1 MDVDQISSSSKPPPI
16 SPPATPSEK
25 RSKYILPDDEL
36 NKITEDMKSFLK
48 FLHPRTPN
56 GSDDWR
62 RLSAFIVEQLTLF
75 LEALASPRTKIKLTK
90 NPADIIKFASQEE
103 LEQWIVGVQ
112 SGIEKNDW
120 TTLMELLLEP
130 SVKPINTG
138 FARERHST
146 DPESQAIMAS
156 WKAKY
161 VGTSPDLFELV
172 LGDYMQF
179 THHYAFCVSH
189 LQSSGTGKS
198 RVHDELAKRIFYDT
212 CSFPPPDPQVKKWFE
227 IETNLSSPVNQQA
240 VQNRCNAFLLA
251 LLYKT
256 RDELDQI
263 VTEHLAQLRDLE
275 QRGHT
280 KENAKK
286 RVTLLSREFRKKM
299 AEGGTFEKHGDYRS
313 NFYDEVFRLAE
324 VFERGKD
331 GNEMVRSIA
340 QEIVDV
346 LDPTRCCRTEPL
358 MVICWDDANFLND
371 QIPNVPW
378 TLFSGLRRALRTIR
392 DFPFFSIFV
401 TTAYN
406 LEFVPPPPAYGPSS
420 RISFLVLDPYAPITE
435 VGFDEFASK
444 VDSKGSWTLAQVAS
458 TYHMAHL
465 GRPLFATRYDCGSD
479 LIKQSII
486 TFAQEKLLCRKL
498 VGDTSLSDAESL
510 ACLAIRLGLD
520 FKSTSW
526 TDRRAER
533 IQVER
538 HMRLCLSATAGFQKM
553 VTISPS
559 EPLLAEAAYSTMSTH
574 LDMDQAPQALLRHFD
589 MSEVDLGDSGEVI
602 AALLL
607 SLARDKATRDKTPLR
622 AIESPSANERQDDR
636 DGQSRVLTVLEFLDA
651 LLPPNTHKDVKIQ
664 TPFRFTTGH
673 GEVKLEDAF
682 ARGHIWFNHF
692 IKINDYNM
700 VNRQYLWSL
709 MSRGAA
715 IICPNNQ
722 RNVDIVIPILFDN
735 HLKPESISAIL
746 VQVKNDPSCA
756 HNVRTS
762 LFKAMDPFRFGLF
775 SKGDKPAFP
784 IIRMV
789 FALASQISTV
799 TRPTNPEDSS
809 SGKASAHRYT
819 AYDIWVAG
827 TTQDSFG
834 VISQNGRNVYKDL
847 TERTSKVS
855 NVYALLDQ
863 STNSAEQ
870 VERMAN
876 ARRRMLPGTS
886 TNLEHQKNYVSFE
899 KEIEMELD
907 DSGD

>member
-62 RLSAFIVEQLTLF
+62 RLSAFIVEQLTL
-75 LEALASPRTKIKLTK
+75 TKIKLTK

-198 RVHDELAKRIFYDT
+198 RVHDELAKRIFYVPMNLAAEDT

-299 AEGGTFEKHGDYRS
+299 AGAERLKKHGDYRS
-313 NFYDEVFRLAE
+313 IFMMRSSGLPKCSKEAKTVGGLYITIISGILNLGAP
-324 VFERGKD
+324 

-589 MSEVDLGDSGEVI
+589 M
-602 AALLL
+602 
-607 SLARDKATRDKTPLR
+607 DKTPLR

-692 IKINDYNM
+692 IKIM
-700 VNRQYLWSL
+700 TITCVTLILS
-709 MSRGAA
+709 S
-715 IICPNNQ
+715 
-722 RNVDIVIPILFDN
+722 PILFDN

-809 SGKASAHRYT
+809 SGQASAHRYT

-899 KEIEMELD
+899 KEIEVELD
-907 DSGD
+907 DNGD